1 MCRLNS
7 NSRMSVTPLAIAERP
22 LVPGGG
28 DPARFQLPIPA
39 LLAEVGREPHFQ
51 ALCQM
56 VSNCY
61 IDDITSILQ
70 GGGGISTIYIIF

>member
-7 NSRMSVTPLAIAERP
+7 NSSRMSVPPLAIAERP

-61 IDDITSILQ
+61 IDDITYFFT
-70 GGGGISTIYIIF
+70 GGGGISDLVV